1 MVVPHKILRAPSE
14 RHATHSPHP
23 HVCARPPIKRFSDA
37 VPRRAGEA
45 EAAAIFGDVSRSFAP
60 DAAPFRECVRAPLA
74 TAEKS
79 ITGRKTVCVR
89 HRNTPKSYARPDGSR
104 AKVSPLSWNCSGRG
118 DVRDVP
124 FCGRDTRNLAVE
136 WGVRFPCYFRMN
148 SGMVYFGV

>member
-89 HRNTPKSYARPDGSR
+89 HPKHAEIVRTARRIESESESVVVELFWTRGRKGCSVLWTRYPEFGGWMGSTFSVLFSY
-104 AKVSPLSWNCSGRG
+104 
-118 DVRDVP
+118 
-124 FCGRDTRNLAVE
+124 E
-136 WGVRFPCYFRMN
+136 
-148 SGMVYFGV
+148 